1 MDSAIQNDEEKL
13 TDVRQLW
20 AAPVGEWS
28 EEKDKSSVFIP
39 GQDQY
44 SSCLHVTPGELNC
57 KIKYL
62 TS

>member
-1 MDSAIQNDEEKL
+1 MDGAIQNDEEKL

-28 EEKDKSSVFIP
+28 EGKDKSSASIP

-44 SSCLHVTPGELNC
+44 SSCLHVMPGELDC
-57 KIKYL
+57 KIRHL